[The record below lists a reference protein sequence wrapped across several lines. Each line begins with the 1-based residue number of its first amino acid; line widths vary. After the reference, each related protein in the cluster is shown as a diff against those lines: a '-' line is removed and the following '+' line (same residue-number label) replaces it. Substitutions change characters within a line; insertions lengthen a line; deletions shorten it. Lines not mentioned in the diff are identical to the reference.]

1 MRKKADVKEVR
12 GLINNDMKVLE
23 EEIVSLSSAVE
34 TVYQEVDKRMG
45 DIPSLKDYNMLN
57 KLVSQKAD
65 VSDFS
70 KVRDLERNISLNMQE
85 LQN

>member
-34 TVYQEVDKRMG
+34 TVY
-45 DIPSLKDYNMLN
+45 
-57 KLVSQKAD
+57 
-65 VSDFS
+65 
-70 KVRDLERNISLNMQE
+70 
-85 LQN
+85 